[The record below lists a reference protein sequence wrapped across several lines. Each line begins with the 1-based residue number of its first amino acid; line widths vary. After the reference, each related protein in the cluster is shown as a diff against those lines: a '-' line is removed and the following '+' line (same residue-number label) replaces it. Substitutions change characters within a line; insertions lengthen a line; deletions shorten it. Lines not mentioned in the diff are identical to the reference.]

1 VATPALPS
9 HDPAVRHRARLPLTR
24 QVEYLLEEC
33 RMVLPGMQAL
43 FGFQLI
49 VVFSDRFAREL
60 SQGEQRL
67 HLLAIGLVAVAIVL
81 IMTPAAYHRQTD
93 PEQVTRGFVRISTR
107 LLLASLWPL
116 AVAICLDFYLVG
128 RVLVGTGPMLWL
140 TSFLFATFLLL
151 WFVLPRVDRLRRARG
166 ESL

>member
-1 VATPALPS
+1 VATPEPPS
-9 HDPAVRHRARLPLTR
+9 HDPAARHRARLPLTR

-49 VVFSDRFAREL
+49 VVFSERFAHEL
-60 SQGEQRL
+60 SRGEQRL

-128 RVLVGTGPMLWL
+128 RVLVGPGPMLWL

-151 WFVLPRVDRLRRARG
+151 WFVLPRVGRLRRARG
-166 ESL
+166 DST